1 MMKLKLDRSALL
13 KHLRVSPQ
21 KAIYFVG
28 AVFFFGLAAAA
39 ALQIFFLW
47 RQDATRSAIELE
59 ARRLVE
65 AIAAEVEARQDP
77 LKQLVLNPA
86 LAGLADPLTATDPAT
101 LLPTLLPQLGGASAL
116 SWMATMDIELAG
128 LKLREAGFTRAE
140 LYRQA
145 NRQGQTSPAQLT
157 LAGGRPLLLIAEPI
171 RQGGEIK
178 GVVLAEWSA
187 EPLRQ
192 LVSEIEP
199 SGGMIGLYQRTS
211 YIEAQAIFTAQ
222 RSAIVDDSMRQLPI
236 AGTALSIGYGVPELL
251 PFPLGDRVPSLLIL
265 LVAGLLGGVA
275 MVLRDH
281 LLSAMDKMRDRFKK
295 PETYRTMA
303 DQLAFEQEQAAKKAA
318 ARAGKSPARAMEN
331 AAAGGSEASSPAPA
345 PALAAAPSRRPTVV
359 PDRSIFRAYDIRGI
373 VDIALTPEVAEQ
385 IGLAVGSE
393 VRARN
398 LSDVVVARDGRLSGP
413 DLVRGLI
420 KGLRATGCDVI
431 DVGAVPTPLLYFA
444 THEIGTGSGV
454 MVTGSHNPPEYNGFK
469 IMVGGDTLSGEK
481 VQDLYARIAE
491 NRFIEGAG
499 AVRQMDVVERY
510 IDRVSGDVQLETPLH
525 VILDA
530 GNGISGAVAPRLFE
544 AIGCQVTP
552 LYCEVDGNFPN
563 HHPDP
568 SDPHNLTDLIMAVKQ
583 TKADIGLAF
592 DGDGDRLGV
601 VLPSGEIVY
610 PDRQLMLFAQDVL
623 SRNPGSTVI
632 YDVKCTGALAGIIR
646 AAGGVPM
653 MWKTGHS
660 LIKAK
665 MRETEAQLAGEMSG
679 HFFFKERW
687 YGFDD
692 GMYAGCRLL
701 EIIASSGL
709 SAGELFEEL
718 PKGVST
724 PELKVQMAEGAHYVF
739 IERFQQKAKFDG
751 ARIANIDGIRADWD
765 DGWGLVRASNTTPI
779 LVLRFDARDSAA
791 LQRIQD
797 VFRQQLLALD
807 PTLKLPF

>member
-1 MMKLKLDRSALL
+1 MKLKLDRSALL
-13 KHLRVSPQ
+13 KHLRLSPQ
-21 KAIYFVG
+21 GAIYFFG
-28 AVFFFGLAAAA
+28 AVFFFGMAAAA
-39 ALQIFFLW
+39 AVQIFFLW
-47 RQDATRSAIELE
+47 RQDSSRTAIELE

-65 AIAAEVEARQDP
+65 AIAAEVNTLQTP
-77 LKQLVLNPA
+77 LKQLALNPA
-86 LAGLADPLTATDPAT
+86 LAGLDDPLSTTDPAT
-101 LLPTLLPQLGGASAL
+101 LLPTLQSQLNGAVAL
-116 SWMATMDIELAG
+116 GWMTGADIELAG
-128 LKLREAGFTRAE
+128 AKLREAGFTRAE

-145 NRQGQTSPAQLT
+145 YRQGQTSPAQLT
-157 LAGGRPLLLIAEPI
+157 LAGGRPLVLIAEPV
-171 RQGGEIK
+171 RRGGEIK

-187 EPLRQ
+187 QPLRQ
-192 LVSEIEP
+192 LVESIDP
-199 SGGMIGLYQRTS
+199 RGGMIGLYQRTS
-211 YIEAQAIFTAQ
+211 FIAGQPVFTVQ
-222 RSAIVDDSMRQLPI
+222 RSPIVEDSLRQLPV
-236 AGTALSIGYGVPELL
+236 AGTALSVGYGVPELL
-251 PFPLGDRVPSLLIL
+251 PFPLGDQVSSLLIL
-265 LVAGLLGGVA
+265 LIAGLAGGIA
-275 MVLRDH
+275 TVLRGH
-281 LLSAMDKMRDRFKK
+281 LRSALDKMRDRFKK
-295 PETYRTMA
+295 QETYRTLSE
-303 DQLAFEQEQAAKKAA
+303 QLAFEQEQAAKKAA
-318 ARAGKSPARAMEN
+318 ARAGKSPSKPIAD
-331 AAAGGSEASSPAPA
+331 PAPA
-345 PALAAAPSRRPTVV
+345 SAAPGEAAAAPAVSGRRPTVV
-359 PDRSIFRAYDIRGI
+359 PDRSIFRAYDIRG
-373 VDIALTPEVAEQ
+373 VVGAALTPEVAEQ

-454 MVTGSHNPPEYNGFK
+454 MVTGSHNPPDYNGFK
-469 IMVGGDTLSGEK
+469 IMVGGETLSGEK

-499 AVRQMDVVERY
+499 AIRQVDVVERY

-530 GNGISGAVAPRLFE
+530 GNGIPGAVAPRLFE

-568 SDPHNLTDLIMAVKQ
+568 SDPHNLTDLIMSVKQ
-583 TKADIGLAF
+583 TRADIGLAF

-601 VLPSGEIVY
+601 VLQSGEIVY

-665 MRETEAQLAGEMSG
+665 MKETEAQLAGEMSG

-709 SAGELFEEL
+709 TADELFAEL

-724 PELKVQMAEGAHYVF
+724 PELKVQMSEGAHYVF

-751 ARIANIDGIRADWD
+751 ARISNIDGIRADWD

-779 LVLRFDARDSAA
+779 LVLRFDARDTAA
-791 LQRIQD
+791 LQRIQE
-797 VFRQQLLALD
+797 VFRQQLLAID

>member
-1 MMKLKLDRSALL
+1 MSLKIDRNALMQKLRL
-13 KHLRVSPQ
+13 SPQ
-21 KAIYFVG
+21 KAVYFLG
-28 AVFFFGLAAAA
+28 AVFFFGLALAAVI
-39 ALQIFFLW
+39 QMFFIW
-47 RQDATRSAIELE
+47 RQEANRSAIELE

-65 AIAAEVEARQDP
+65 LSAAEVSRYQQQ
-77 LKQLVLNPA
+77 LKS
-86 LAGLADPLTATDPAT
+86 LAVE
-101 LLPTLLPQLGGASAL
+101 PQLLSSVESAAGIDMGAAL
-116 SWMATMDIELAG
+116 ESLRPRLEAATTLGWMAAADIELAG
-128 LKLREAGFTRAE
+128 AKLRELGFTRAE
-140 LYRQA
+140 LYRIA
-145 NRQGQTSPAQLT
+145 FRQGQSSPAQLT
-157 LAGGRPLLLIAEPI
+157 LAGGRPLLLLAEPV
-171 RQGGEIK
+171 RRGGDLL
-178 GVVLAEWSA
+178 GVLLAEWSA
-187 EPLRQ
+187 EPLRA
-192 LVSEIEP
+192 LVTAVEP
-199 SGGMIGLYQRTS
+199 RGGMIGLYQRTS
-211 YIEAQAIFTAQ
+211 FIEAQPIFTSTRIAL
-222 RSAIVDDSMRQLPI
+222 IDDSVRQLPVP
-236 AGTALSIGYGVPELL
+236 GTAMSVGYGVPELL
-251 PFPLGDRVPSLLIL
+251 PFPLGDRFSSLLIL
-265 LVAGLLGGVA
+265 LFAGLLGGVA

-281 LLSAMDKMRDRFKK
+281 LQSAMDKVRDRFKK
-295 PETYRTMA
+295 PDTYRTMA
-303 DQLAFEQEQAAKKAA
+303 EQLAIEEEQAAKKAA
-318 ARAGKSPARAMEN
+318 ARAGKSPPKPE
-331 AAAGGSEASSPAPA
+331 APA
-345 PALAAAPSRRPTVV
+345 PAAESSASEEKRTSTAPARRPSAV

-373 VDIALTPEVAEQ
+373 VGSALTPEVAEQ

-398 LSDVVVARDGRLSGP
+398 LSDVVVARDGRNSGP

-454 MVTGSHNPPEYNGFK
+454 MVTGSHNPPDYNGFK
-469 IMVGGDTLSGEK
+469 IMVGGETLAGEK

-530 GNGISGAVAPRLFE
+530 GNGIPGAVAPRLFE

-568 SDPHNLTDLIMAVKQ
+568 SDPHNLTDLVMAVKQ

-601 VLPSGEIVY
+601 VLQSGEIVY

-665 MRETEAQLAGEMSG
+665 MKETEAQLAGEMSG

-692 GMYAGCRLL
+692 GLYAGCRLL

-709 SAGELFEEL
+709 SAEELFEEL

-724 PELKVQMAEGAHYVF
+724 PELKVEMSEGAHYVF

-751 ARIANIDGIRADWD
+751 ARISTIDGIRADWD

-779 LVLRFDARDSAA
+779 LVLRFDARDTAA

-797 VFRQQLLALD
+797 LFRQQLLALD

>member
-1 MMKLKLDRSALL
+1 MKLKLDRAALL
-13 KHLRVSPQ
+13 RHLRLSPQ
-21 KAIYFVG
+21 KVVYFLG

-47 RQDATRSAIELE
+47 RQDATRTTIELE

-65 AIAAEVEARQDP
+65 SVAAEVATRQAGLKELALAPSLGALTDP
-77 LKQLVLNPA
+77 LSTT
-86 LAGLADPLTATDPAT
+86 TATE
-101 LLPTLLPQLGGASAL
+101 LLPTLLPK
-116 SWMATMDIELAG
+116 LAG
-128 LKLREAGFTRAE
+128 AKTLNWIPAADIQLAGPTLREVGFTRAE

-145 NRQGQTSPAQLT
+145 LRQGQTSPAQLT
-157 LAGGRPLLLIAEPI
+157 LAGGQPMLLIAEPV
-171 RQGGEIK
+171 RQEGEIR
-178 GVVLAEWSA
+178 GVVLAEWPA

-192 LVSEIEP
+192 LINEVDP

-211 YIEAQAIFTAQ
+211 YIEALAVFTAQ
-222 RSAIVDDSMRQLPI
+222 RSAIVEESLRQVPI
-236 AGTALSIGYGVPELL
+236 GGTALSIGYGVPELL
-251 PFPLGDRVPSLLIL
+251 PFPIGDQVPSLLIL
-265 LVAGLLGGVA
+265 LLAGLLGGVA

-281 LLSAMDKMRDRFKK
+281 LQSAMDKVRDRFKK
-295 PETYRTMA
+295 PDTYRTMA
-303 DQLAFEQEQAAKKAA
+303 EQLALEEEQAAKKAA
-318 ARAGKSPARAMEN
+318 ARAGKTPARAAPSAEV
-331 AAAGGSEASSPAPA
+331 AASAPAPA
-345 PALAAAPSRRPTVV
+345 PAPAPAGPALRRPLVV

-373 VDIALTPEVAEQ
+373 VDTAITPEVAEQ

-398 LSDVVVARDGRLSGP
+398 LSDVIVARDGRLSGP

-444 THEIGTGSGV
+444 TYEIGSGSGV
-454 MVTGSHNPPEYNGFK
+454 MLTGSHNPPEYNGFK
-469 IMVGGDTLSGEK
+469 IMVGGETLAGEK
-481 VQDLYARIAE
+481 IQELYARIAE

-499 AVRQMDVVERY
+499 ALRQLDVVERY

-530 GNGISGAVAPRLFE
+530 GNGIPGAVAPRLFE

-601 VLPSGEIVY
+601 VLQNGEIVY

-632 YDVKCTGALAGIIR
+632 FDVKCTGALAGIIR

-665 MRETEAQLAGEMSG
+665 MKETEAQLAGEMSG

-709 SAGELFEEL
+709 SADELFAEL

-724 PELKVQMAEGAHYVF
+724 PELKVQMTEGAHYVY
-739 IERFQQKAKFDG
+739 IERFQQKAKFEG
-751 ARIANIDGIRADWD
+751 ARISMIDGIRADWD

-779 LVLRFDARDSAA
+779 LVLRFDAKDSGA
-791 LQRIQD
+791 LQRIQE
-797 VFRQQLLALD
+797 VFRQQLLAVD

>member
-1 MMKLKLDRSALL
+1 MNLKLDRAALL
-13 KHLRVSPQ
+13 QRLRLSPQ
-21 KAIYFVG
+21 KVVYFLG
-28 AVFFFGLAAAA
+28 AVFFFGLAVAA
-39 ALQIFFLW
+39 ALQMFFLW
-47 RQDATRSAIELE
+47 RQDATRSTIELE

-65 AIAAEVEARQDP
+65 TVAAEVSTRQSALKSLALTPSLGALGDP
-77 LKQLVLNPA
+77 LATTTPA
-86 LAGLADPLTATDPAT
+86 E
-101 LLPTLLPQLGGASAL
+101 LLPTLLPKLEGARTLNWIPA
-116 SWMATMDIELAG
+116 AEIELAG
-128 LKLREAGFTRAE
+128 ASLREVGFTRAE

-145 NRQGQTSPAQLT
+145 LRQGQTSPAQLT
-157 LAGGRPLLLIAEPI
+157 LAGGQPTLLMAEPV
-171 RQGGEIK
+171 RRDGEIR
-178 GVVLAEWSA
+178 GVVLAEWPA
-187 EPLRQ
+187 ESLRQ
-192 LVSEIEP
+192 LVNGVDP

-211 YIEAQAIFTAQ
+211 YIEALAVFTAQ
-222 RSAIVDDSMRQLPI
+222 RSAIVDESLRQLPVS
-236 AGTALSIGYGVPELL
+236 GTALSVGYGVPELL
-251 PFPLGDRVPSLLIL
+251 PFPIGDKIPSLLIL
-265 LVAGLLGGVA
+265 LFAGLLGGVA

-281 LLSAMDKMRDRFKK
+281 LQSAMDKVRDRFKK
-295 PETYRTMA
+295 QETYRTMA
-303 DQLAFEQEQAAKKAA
+303 EQLAFEEEQAAKKAA
-318 ARAGKSPARAMEN
+318 ARAGKSTARA
-331 AAAGGSEASSPAPA
+331 APSAEASTAAPA
-345 PALAAAPSRRPTVV
+345 PVVEAAAPAAVRRPLVV

-373 VDIALTPEVAEQ
+373 VNTAITPEVAEQ

-398 LSDVVVARDGRLSGP
+398 LAEVIVARDGRLSGP

-444 THEIGTGSGV
+444 THEIGSGSGV

-469 IMVGGDTLSGEK
+469 IMVGGETLAGEK
-481 VQDLYARIAE
+481 VQELYARIAE

-499 AVRQMDVVERY
+499 ALRQMDVIERY

-530 GNGISGAVAPRLFE
+530 GNGIPGAVAPRLFE

-601 VLPSGEIVY
+601 VLQSGEIVY

-632 YDVKCTGALAGIIR
+632 YDVKCTGALGGIIR

-665 MRETEAQLAGEMSG
+665 MKETEAQLAGEMSG

-709 SAGELFEEL
+709 SADELFEEL

-724 PELKVQMAEGAHYVF
+724 PELKVQMSEGAHYVF

-751 ARIANIDGIRADWD
+751 ARIATIDGIRADWD

-779 LVLRFDARDSAA
+779 LVLRFDARDTAA
-791 LQRIQD
+791 LQRIQE

-807 PTLKLPF
+807 PSLKLPF